1 MSRTSRAVRATLAL
15 AVVAVT
21 ATAVL
26 APAAPAAQGRRVV
39 RRAAP
44 AWAQKAQSLGNATG
58 SVSARVYLEPR
69 GGLAALKQDVLAVS
83 TPGSAAYHHFLTP
96 SQYRAHYEPTAASA
110 QTVRS
115 WLTKAGMTVSSV
127 EPARRYIAV
136 TGSTQAAERAFGTTL
151 KRYRHRGQ
159 LVRAPADAVSAPA
172 SAADHVMTITGLDS
186 TKYRAKPKTTQ
197 PPVFANAR
205 PCSRYYGQVKAT
217 YQSDFQTPLPQFK
230 GKTPPYAVCGYNP
243 AQFRSAYEGGTD
255 LTGKGVKVGIIDAYA
270 SPSIEKDVN
279 TYSQRQGDQGFARGQ
294 FSQNFPGSYNS
305 GEECGAAGWYGE
317 ETLDVEA
324 VHGMAPDAGIRYYA
338 GASCFESD
346 LDDALDRVVDENA
359 VSMVSNS
366 YGELGED
373 IPTSFIPAFEQPILQ
388 GEMQGIGFM
397 FSSGDDGDEVAET
410 GSKQADW
417 SATDPYVTAVGGTSQ
432 AIGRDGQTLWQ
443 TGWGTNIFTLSGDGQ
458 SWDDNGFLYGAGG
471 GYSSLFNR
479 PQYQTG
485 VVPLGDPG
493 RAVPDV
499 AMDGDPTTGMLVGE
513 TQRFPDGQN
522 RYGEYRIG
530 GTSLSSPLFTGMQ
543 ALAEQSAGHR
553 LGFSN
558 PAIYKQARR
567 GQATFED
574 VLPVH
579 TGEGNVRADYNNGYD
594 ASNGISYSVR
604 TFDQDSSLTVTKGWD
619 DVTGVGVP
627 SPLYLVKQ
635 GR

>member
-1 MSRTSRAVRATLAL
+1 
-15 AVVAVT
+15 
-21 ATAVL
+21 
-26 APAAPAAQGRRVV
+26 
-39 RRAAP
+39 
-44 AWAQKAQSLGNATG
+44 
-58 SVSARVYLEPR
+58 
-69 GGLAALKQDVLAVS
+69 
-83 TPGSAAYHHFLTP
+83 
-96 SQYRAHYEPTAASA
+96 
-110 QTVRS
+110 
-115 WLTKAGMTVSSV
+115 
-127 EPARRYIAV
+127 
-136 TGSTQAAERAFGTTL
+136 
-151 KRYRHRGQ
+151 
-159 LVRAPADAVSAPA
+159 
-172 SAADHVMTITGLDS
+172 
-186 TKYRAKPKTTQ
+186 
-197 PPVFANAR
+197 
-205 PCSRYYGQVKAT
+205 
-217 YQSDFQTPLPQFK
+217 
-230 GKTPPYAVCGYNP
+230 
-243 AQFRSAYEGGTD
+243 
-255 LTGKGVKVGIIDAYA
+255 
-270 SPSIEKDVN
+270 
-279 TYSQRQGDQGFARGQ
+279 
-294 FSQNFPGSYNS
+294 
-305 GEECGAAGWYGE
+305 
-317 ETLDVEA
+317 
-324 VHGMAPDAGIRYYA
+324 
-338 GASCFESD
+338 
-346 LDDALDRVVDENA
+346 
-359 VSMVSNS
+359 
-366 YGELGED
+366 
-373 IPTSFIPAFEQPILQ
+373 
-388 GEMQGIGFM
+388 
-397 FSSGDDGDEVAET
+397 
-410 GSKQADW
+410 
-417 SATDPYVTAVGGTSQ
+417 VTAVGGTSQ

-443 TGWGTNIFTLSGDGQ
+443 TGWGTNIFTLSGNGQ